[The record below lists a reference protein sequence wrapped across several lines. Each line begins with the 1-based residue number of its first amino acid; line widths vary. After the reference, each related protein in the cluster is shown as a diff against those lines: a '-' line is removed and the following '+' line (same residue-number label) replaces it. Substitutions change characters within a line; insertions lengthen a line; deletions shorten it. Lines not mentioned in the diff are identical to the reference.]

1 MGLPK
6 KDSPT
11 FLLSYMLLHT
21 AADEVTIAVAIVD
34 LGHVWEELILSN
46 PSQWEGSLF
55 TAIWV

>member
-1 MGLPK
+1 
-6 KDSPT
+6 
-11 FLLSYMLLHT
+11 MLLHT

-55 TAIWV
+55 AAIWV